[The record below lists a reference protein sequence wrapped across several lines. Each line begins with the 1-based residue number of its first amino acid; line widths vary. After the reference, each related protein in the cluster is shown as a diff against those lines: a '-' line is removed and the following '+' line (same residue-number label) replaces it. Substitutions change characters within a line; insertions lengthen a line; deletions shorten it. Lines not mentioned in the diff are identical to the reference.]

1 MKFFFA
7 RLSGSALLLFFSTAV
22 ACAQTNNQPAAT
34 TLAPPTQTVQQ
45 VAIALLKCQGNSKA
59 QTVTVTFLLTNAGP
73 NRDLQFEQVKA
84 VDDQG
89 NEYRAFDIHIGAGGI
104 RNKLTTGVPLKAVAV
119 IPKVLA
125 TTKVFKLV
133 TSPVYN
139 SEQPGRTIDVEFR
152 DVAISWK

>member
-1 MKFFFA
+1 MKLLSI
-7 RLSGSALLLFFSTAV
+7 RLAGGALLVLLSTAM
-22 ACAQTNNQPAAT
+22 ASAQTNNQPAAV
-34 TLAPPTQTVQQ
+34 AQAAPTQTVQQ
-45 VAIALLKCQGNSKA
+45 VAVSLLKCQGNSKA

-89 NEYRAFDIHIGAGGI
+89 DEYRTFDIHIGAGGI
-104 RNKLTTGVPLKAVAV
+104 RNKLTTGVPLKAVAI

-133 TSPVYN
+133 ASPVYN
-139 SEQPGRTIDVEFR
+139 SEEPGRTIDVEFR
-152 DVAISWK
+152 DVPISWK